1 MVNYVYAYNMS
12 MGNSKFN
19 VLDASTLF
27 FPYLLKAQNMVQ
39 VIESGI
45 IRNGLRRKKL
55 LRVSGRFESLRVQV
69 TEGNCSFIK
78 MYTCSK

>member
-1 MVNYVYAYNMS
+1 MVNYVCAHNMS

-19 VLDASTLF
+19 VSDAITLF
-27 FPYLLKAQNMVQ
+27 FPYFLKAKNMVQ
-39 VIESGI
+39 VIESR
-45 IRNGLRRKKL
+45 IRNDLRGKKL
-55 LRVSGRFESLRVQV
+55 LRVSRGFESLRVRV